1 VANYLPD
8 PGFIKNFERIE
19 SGFLLTKSLS
29 TDQYYYI
36 FQKIVLE
43 KIRSLGK

>member
-1 VANYLPD
+1 
-8 PGFIKNFERIE
+8 FERIE

-29 TDQYYYI
+29 ADQYYYI